1 MYKKSLVGG
10 SHLRLAAG
18 QVGTPHRFWLG
29 QTGGTSVD
37 GGDDNDEPFA
47 ITAPGAD
54 INLMRSVE
62 SQPGQFTVFI
72 SMLLC
77 KISLVVPH

>member
-1 MYKKSLVGG
+1 MI
-10 SHLRLAAG
+10 HLRLAAG

-37 GGDDNDEPFA
+37 GGGDNDESFV

-54 INLMRSVE
+54 INLLRSLE
-62 SQPGQFTVFI
+62 SQLAQFTVFVSI
-72 SMLLC
+72 LLC
-77 KISLVVPH
+77 STSLMVPH